1 MKKRKIVILLAVF
14 LFSIPLLFSAGCAD
28 KKKLYEI
35 EQTQKEILEKLAVL
49 EANQEK
55 LSKRVQPIGQPA
67 EDANK
72 IHEIPIGNSPVKGN
86 RSAPVTIVEFSD
98 YQCPYCSQLQSTL
111 NDVLKAYPK
120 DVKLVFK
127 NFPLQFHNQARNAA
141 KATLAAGE
149 QGKFWEMHD
158 IVFQK
163 FNQLSEQKF
172 VEFAKQIGLDVNKF
186 AADYKSNKYDFQIS
200 QDTNLGTGI
209 GVRGT
214 PTLFI
219 NGQRVTRRSF
229 ADFKETIDNILKK

>member
-1 MKKRKIVILLAVF
+1 MKKRKIVIFLAVF
-14 LFSIPLLFSAGCAD
+14 LFSISLLFAAGCAD

-35 EQTQKEILEKLAVL
+35 EQTQKEILEKLAAL
-49 EANQEK
+49 EANQER
-55 LSKRVQPIGQPA
+55 LSKRVQPAAQPA
-67 EDANK
+67 EDLNK

-120 DVKLVFK
+120 EVKLVFK

-149 QGKFWEMHD
+149 QNKFWEMHD
-158 IVFQK
+158 IVFQN
-163 FNQLSEQKF
+163 FSALSDQKF

-186 AADYKSNKYDFQIS
+186 AADYKSNKYDFQIE
-200 QDTNLGTGI
+200 QDTTLGTAI

-219 NGQRVTRRSF
+219 NGQRVTKRSF